1 MTNFNFD
8 ALETDSEIEWPQR
21 GRRTKPLPEQLV
33 NALHQSFSN
42 GSTPAMTVPTSKK
55 NTFVNL
61 LNKAGRELNYRIEKV
76 VQDGVPEEG
85 YTTFHFRTR
94 HRRTNK

>member
-8 ALETDSEIEWPQR
+8 ALETDSEIDWPVR
-21 GRRTKPLPEQLV
+21 GRRTKPLPEALV
-33 NALHQSFSN
+33 RALHQSFEHQSV
-42 GSTPAMTVPTSKK
+42 PCMVVPTAKK

-94 HRRTNK
+94 HRRTQK